1 MWAQRRDVLQV
12 GIHANHVGDSGIRRD
27 VGANDTYLGC
37 AFLVRG
43 DALDDAGFFRE
54 RDRADACVGFDV
66 LLRLRAEGRVSGLT
80 LMLGASSLIVLI
92 CVISLSVTLR
102 VQPLDLDKGLKV
114 CPCLFD
120 SLGKVISVRM
130 EVSPR

>member
-1 MWAQRRDVLQV
+1 MWAQRQDVLQV

-54 RDRADACVGFDV
+54 RDRADVCVGFDV
-66 LLRLRAEGRVSGLT
+66 LLRLRGRRE
-80 LMLGASSLIVLI
+80 
-92 CVISLSVTLR
+92 SVRADTNARGFIINSPHLCNFFKCNLACPTVR
-102 VQPLDLDKGLKV
+102 LDKGLKV